1 MMGAGLASSTAYNS
15 NVNLVSIGNKLQGLV
30 PTATQHYIP
39 SGRGGWNNYLTRGYA
54 PRRDFIFS
62 MNQLGGVGRA
72 MSPYKIDGVNNP
84 DAPRRFA
91 PYRYVR
97 R

>member
-1 MMGAGLASSTAYNS
+1 MMGAGLAGSTAYNS
-15 NVNLVSIGNKLQGLV
+15 NVNLISIGDKLQGLA

-39 SGRGGWNNYLTRGYA
+39 PGRGGGRYYRRRTYA
-54 PRRDFIFS
+54 PKKDFIFS
-62 MNQLGGVGRA
+62 VNQLGGVGRA
-72 MSPYKIDGVNNP
+72 MSPYKIDGVNRP
-84 DAPRRFA
+84 DGARRFA